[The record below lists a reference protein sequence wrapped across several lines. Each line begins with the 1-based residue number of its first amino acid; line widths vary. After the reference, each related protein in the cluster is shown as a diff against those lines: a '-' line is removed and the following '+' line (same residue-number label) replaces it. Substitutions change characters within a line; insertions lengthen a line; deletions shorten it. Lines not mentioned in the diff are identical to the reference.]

1 MTSSTW
7 SPVAGG
13 MLAALV
19 GGAVLAGCED
29 QPIGDGQTGTGGT
42 VSGTGGQDGVSGSGT
57 GGGPDLPSPDYAT
70 RVARL
75 THAQYQNTIED
86 LFGIDD
92 QVAQG
97 FVPDALNGFA
107 FDSSINLVADSRL
120 VEQYRTAAEA
130 LSVRVVGDDAVLGN
144 IVSCDVADSACPEI
158 FISEFGLRAFRRPLT
173 TAEVDRFALLFA
185 EGAELVESGDAF
197 KDGVQVTIEAM
208 LQSPDFLY
216 REELGTATNSSGRVL
231 LSGYELASRLSYFLY
246 DSMPDAEL
254 FQAADAGQLSDAAQ
268 VQAQVERLLD
278 DAGTLARVVQFHEQA
293 FDFERYS
300 RIALDG
306 ETFPDAPDDLAS
318 RALTASR
325 LFLEDVI
332 QNGGGLPELLTAP
345 YAYADSA
352 LAPLYGEDVAGDFE
366 RIDFDPAER
375 IGLLSQVGFLAS
387 HAYSRKT
394 DPIHR
399 GLFVVRDLLCVD
411 IPDPPPGAS
420 MEPFPEDAPV
430 PETTR
435 QEVEILTG
443 QTGCFNCH
451 QVINPPG
458 FAFEAF
464 DASGSWRTEEEGTA
478 VDTTGTLDIDGLEV
492 TFTGAPELMEAVA
505 TSGAAH
511 SCYLGKWAEFA
522 QGRELAADELGW
534 ADDVPAAVGILELLP
549 LIATDESFMT
559 RPASEVSP

>member
-1 MTSSTW
+1 
-7 SPVAGG
+7 VAGG

-19 GGAVLAGCED
+19 LAGCGEA
-29 QPIGDGQTGTGGT
+29 GADGETGG
-42 VSGTGGQDGVSGSGT
+42 SANGTGGQGMGLGGAGT
-57 GGGPDLPSPDYAT
+57 GGGPTVQAPDFAT

-92 QVAQG
+92 EVAQG

-107 FDSSINLVADSRL
+107 FDSSINLVVDSRL
-120 VEQYRTAAEA
+120 VEQYRTAAET
-130 LSVRVVGDDAVLGN
+130 LSVRVVGDDTVLGS
-144 IVSCDVADSACPEI
+144 ILPCDAAEASCAET
-158 FISEFGLRAFRRPLT
+158 FITEFGLRAFRRPLT
-173 TAEVDRFALLFA
+173 SAEVERFAVLFEA
-185 EGAELVESGDAF
+185 GAELVESGDAF

-216 REELGTATNSSGRVL
+216 REELGTATSESGRIL

-254 FQAADAGQLSDAAQ
+254 LRAAGAGELSDPEE
-268 VQAQVERLLD
+268 VRAQVERLLSD
-278 DAGTLARVVQFHEQA
+278 DDTLARVVEFHEQA

-300 RIALDG
+300 RIALDE
-306 ETFPDAPDDLAS
+306 ETFPEAPLDLAS
-318 RALTASR
+318 RAMTASR

-332 QNGGGLPELLTAP
+332 QDGGGLAELLTAP
-345 YAYADSA
+345 FAYADA
-352 LAPLYGEDVAGDFE
+352 ELAPLYGADVAGDFE
-366 RIDFDPAER
+366 RIDLNPAER
-375 IGLLSQVGFLAS
+375 VGLLSQVGFLAS
-387 HAYSRKT
+387 HAYAKKT

-399 GLFVVRDLLCVD
+399 GLFVSRDLLCMP

-420 MEPFPEDAPV
+420 MQGPPEGSPT

-435 QEVEILTG
+435 QEVEILTE
-443 QTGCFNCH
+443 QPGCINCH
-451 QVINPPG
+451 RVINPPG

-464 DASGSWRTEEEGTA
+464 DAAGSVRADEAG
-478 VDTTGTLDIDGLEV
+478 VPIDTTGTLEIDGQDV
-492 TFTGAPELMEAVA
+492 SFTTAPELMAAVA
-505 TSGAAH
+505 ASDAAH
-511 SCYLGKWAEFA
+511 TCYLGKWAEFA
-522 QGRELAADELGW
+522 QGRELSPDELTW
-534 ADDVPAAVGILELLP
+534 VSEAPSPIGILELLP